1 MQINLLNDFIKAY
14 ENAYSVS
21 FDDSFKGLIQELCR
35 KLNEPFMHTSYAL
48 ERELK
53 ELVFSLDKNV
63 NIAIVGQFSSG
74 KSSLLNLI
82 LGRDCLPTGVVP
94 VTFKPTFL
102 RYAKEYFLRVEF
114 EDGSDVITNIEEL
127 ALYTDQRNEVK
138 QAKSLHIFAPV
149 ALLEKIT
156 LVDTPGLNANAN
168 DTLTTLSELKNI
180 HGAIWLSLIDNAG
193 KKSEEDAIK
202 ANLELLGENSIC
214 VLNQKDKLN
223 TEELNNVLNYAKSVF
238 LKYFDKLIAISCKE
252 AKEKQSY
259 EKSNFVALLDFLNHL
274 DTANLKEKFVK
285 RKILSLCEILENEN
299 QLFVGIFDRLF
310 NQFQN
315 YEKHLLLSYETL
327 LKEIEI
333 LNHRILEQLK
343 SISERIASEIFASV
357 KEKDAYFYKESKGF
371 FKKNLYLRY
380 HYKSP
385 YISSDDA
392 FLSMFY
398 NSDVMGKEFKKINNE
413 LYQSFEEIKIK
424 LKDFINS
431 LEREILLFKAEF
443 SNIQKDHIFQSDKNF
458 SELRAFCNAS
468 DEYFLKDFKELLFKS
483 ILEFDLFFEKLNL
496 KAFTNYEN
504 ACKLSLEF
512 FSRKINESRVLYE
525 LDSAEFVLFYPKK
538 SEIYERVL
546 NELNVYEFESLL
558 INKPILTRI
567 AKNFLEQNQ
576 NLIQEKNKFLDFK
589 KEELQKRRVQIL
601 NVRKSIK
608 EDE

>member
-1 MQINLLNDFIKAY
+1 M
-14 ENAYSVS
+14 
-21 FDDSFKGLIQELCR
+21 
-35 KLNEPFMHTSYAL
+35 
-48 ERELK
+48 
-53 ELVFSLDKNV
+53 
-63 NIAIVGQFSSG
+63 
-74 KSSLLNLI
+74 
-82 LGRDCLPTGVVP
+82 
-94 VTFKPTFL
+94 
-102 RYAKEYFLRVEF
+102 
-114 EDGSDVITNIEEL
+114 
-127 ALYTDQRNEVK
+127 
-138 QAKSLHIFAPV
+138 
-149 ALLEKIT
+149 
-156 LVDTPGLNANAN
+156 
-168 DTLTTLSELKNI
+168 
-180 HGAIWLSLIDNAG
+180 
-193 KKSEEDAIK
+193 
-202 ANLELLGENSIC
+202 
-214 VLNQKDKLN
+214 
-223 TEELNNVLNYAKSVF
+223 
-238 LKYFDKLIAISCKE
+238 
-252 AKEKQSY
+252 
-259 EKSNFVALLDFLNHL
+259 
-274 DTANLKEKFVK
+274 
-285 RKILSLCEILENEN
+285 
-299 QLFVGIFDRLF
+299 
-310 NQFQN
+310 
-315 YEKHLLLSYETL
+315 
-327 LKEIEI
+327 
-333 LNHRILEQLK
+333 EQLK

-371 FKKNLYLRY
+371 FKKNLYLKY

-392 FLSMFY
+392 FLAMFY

-424 LKDFINS
+424 LKDFINR

-546 NELNVYEFESLL
+546 NELNVYEFEALL

>member
-114 EDGSDVITNIEEL
+114 EDGSDVITNVEEL

-252 AKEKQSY
+252 AKDKQSY

-327 LKEIEI
+327 LKELEI

-343 SISERIASEIFASV
+343 SIGERIASEIFASV

-371 FKKNLYLRY
+371 FKKNLYLKY

-392 FLSMFY
+392 FLAMFY

-424 LKDFINS
+424 LKDFINR

-525 LDSAEFVLFYPKK
+525 LDSTEFVLFYPKK

-546 NELNVYEFESLL
+546 NELNVYEFEALL

>member
-114 EDGSDVITNIEEL
+114 EDGSDVITNVEEL

-252 AKEKQSY
+252 AKDKQSY

-315 YEKHLLLSYETL
+315 YEKHLLLSYKGF
-327 LKEIEI
+327 LKELEI

-343 SISERIASEIFASV
+343 SIGERIASEIFASV

-371 FKKNLYLRY
+371 FKKNLYLKY

-392 FLSMFY
+392 FLAMFY

-424 LKDFINS
+424 LKDFINR

-525 LDSAEFVLFYPKK
+525 LDSTEFVLFYPKK

>member
-114 EDGSDVITNIEEL
+114 EDGSDVITNVEEL

-315 YEKHLLLSYETL
+315 YEKHLLLSYKGF
-327 LKEIEI
+327 LKELEI

-343 SISERIASEIFASV
+343 SIGERIASEIFASV

-371 FKKNLYLRY
+371 FKKNLYLKY

-392 FLSMFY
+392 FLAMFY

-424 LKDFINS
+424 LKDFINR

-525 LDSAEFVLFYPKK
+525 LDSTEFVLFYPKK

-546 NELNVYEFESLL
+546 NELNVYEFEALL